1 MLGTKTPTEVVAA
14 LAIVVGDSLNF
25 FLSLSPPF
33 TSCCLFAGCV
43 PCDTNAL
50 CAAHRPPLFSQFQCP
65 WLRQFAFHWGCCCCC
80 KNWCNVLSNVLHSLL
95 SQCFYTHTHKLMTTI
110 IEIIDAWWPSKDTT
124 TTTKSG
130 RHHHF
135 CCHQL
140 IQEMKRAQIE
150 TIANL
155 AATEDKQSTAT
166 TASQSHKTLFH
177 SAFFDNVYLNCFI
190 IKLLQIN
197 LN

>member
-1 MLGTKTPTEVVAA
+1 MVA
-14 LAIVVGDSLNF
+14 LKHQLRLLLFLQLWSAILWIS
-25 FLSLSPPF
+25 S
-33 TSCCLFAGCV
+33 CLFLFHSRPVVYLSGAFLA
-43 PCDTNAL
+43 TLMHFAL
-50 CAAHRPPLFSQFQCP
+50 LIGRLSSCNSSARDWGNLHFIEAAAAKTDAMC
-65 WLRQFAFHWGCCCCC
+65 
-80 KNWCNVLSNVLHSLL
+80 SLMWNTAC
-95 SQCFYTHTHKLMTTI
+95 SVSASTHTHKLMTTI

-130 RHHHF
+130 RQHHF

-166 TASQSHKTLFH
+166 TASQSHKTLF
-177 SAFFDNVYLNCFI
+177 SLCILWQCIF
-190 IKLLQIN
+190 KLLYN
-197 LN
+197 